1 MTARLLIICTTLLA
15 LYGCQ
20 IEPAEFGSPDTTAN
34 NGNSNSGNAGSGD
47 SNNNGD
53 DSAARALTL
62 YWSAPIER
70 LNGEPMDFTDIG
82 GYEIRY
88 RAMNSGEYTNIV
100 IDNPAVEQYSF
111 DSLTNVNDLV
121 FEVAVFDANGIYS
134 EFVVA
139 QGS

>member
-1 MTARLLIICTTLLA
+1 MTARILVICSTLLA

-20 IEPAEFGSPDTTAN
+20 VEQAGFGSSTGS
-34 NGNSNSGNAGSGD
+34 NGGSSDG
-47 SNNNGD
+47 STR
-53 DSAARALTL
+53 SLTL
-62 YWSAPIER
+62 YWSAPVER
-70 LNGEPMDFTDIG
+70 LNGEPMDFTEVG

-88 RAMNSGEYTNIV
+88 RSMNSDDYTNIV
-100 IDNPAVEQYSF
+100 IDNAAVEQYSF
-111 DSLTNVNDLV
+111 DNLSNVDDLV

>member
-20 IEPAEFGSPDTTAN
+20 IEPAEFGSANTTSN
-34 NGNSNSGNAGSGD
+34 GSSSGGNDGTEGGNGND
-47 SNNNGD
+47 SQ
-53 DSAARALTL
+53 ARALTL
-62 YWSAPIER
+62 YWSAPVER

-88 RAMNSGEYTNIV
+88 RAMNSDDYTNVV

-111 DSLTNVNDLV
+111 DALTNVNDLV
-121 FEVAVFDANGIYS
+121 FEVAVFDSNGIYS

>member
-20 IEPAEFGSPDTTAN
+20 IESADFGAPDTTTN
-34 NGNSNSGNAGSGD
+34 NGNSNSGNAGSGNG
-47 SNNNGD
+47 SGD
-53 DSAARALTL
+53 DSVARALTL
-62 YWSAPIER
+62 YWSAPVER

-88 RAMNSGEYTNIV
+88 RAMNSGDYTNIV

-111 DSLTNVNDLV
+111 DALTNVNDLV

>member
-20 IEPAEFGSPDTTAN
+20 IEPADFGSPDTTAN
-34 NGNSNSGNAGSGD
+34 NGSSNSGNAGSGD
-47 SNNNGD
+47 GD
-53 DSAARALTL
+53 DSVARALTL
-62 YWSAPIER
+62 YWSAPVER

-88 RAMNSGEYTNIV
+88 RAMNSGDYTNIV

-111 DSLTNVNDLV
+111 DALTNVNDLV

>member
-1 MTARLLIICTTLLA
+1 MMARLLIMCTTLLA

-20 IEPAEFGSPDTTAN
+20 IESTEFGSPGGSSPGDTGYGSA
-34 NGNSNSGNAGSGD
+34 SGGASDDGSA
-47 SNNNGD
+47 SR
-53 DSAARALTL
+53 SVTL

-70 LNGEPMDFTDIG
+70 LNGEPMDFTDVG

-88 RAMNSGEYTNIV
+88 RNQNSDDYTNIV
-100 IDNPAVEQYSF
+100 VNNAAVEQYSF
-111 DSLTNVNDLV
+111 DNLPNVNDLV

>member
-20 IEPAEFGSPDTTAN
+20 IETADFGSTGTTAN
-34 NGNSNSGNAGSGD
+34 TGTSNSGGSGD
-47 SNNNGD
+47 
-53 DSAARALTL
+53 DSVARALTL
-62 YWSAPIER
+62 YWSAPVER
-70 LNGEPMDFTDIG
+70 LNGEPMDFSDIG

-88 RAMNSGEYTNIV
+88 RAMNSDNYTNIV

-111 DSLTNVNDLV
+111 DALTNVNDLV

>member
-1 MTARLLIICTTLLA
+1 MTARLLVICTTLLA

-20 IEPAEFGSPDTTAN
+20 IEPAEFGSA
-34 NGNSNSGNAGSGD
+34 NAGSGTGSSIGNSSDND
-47 SNNNGD
+47 SV
-53 DSAARALTL
+53 ARALTL
-62 YWSAPIER
+62 YWSAPVER

-88 RAMNSGEYTNIV
+88 RSQNSDNYTNIV

-111 DSLTNVNDLV
+111 DALSNVNDLV

-134 EFVVA
+134 EFVIA

>member
-15 LYGCQ
+15 LSGCQ
-20 IEPAEFGSPDTTAN
+20 IDSADFGSTGAT
-34 NGNSNSGNAGSGD
+34 GNSGTSNSGGSGD
-47 SNNNGD
+47 
-53 DSAARALTL
+53 DSVARALTL
-62 YWSAPIER
+62 YWSAPVER

-88 RAMNSGEYTNIV
+88 RAMNSDNYTNIV

-111 DSLTNVNDLV
+111 DALTNVNDLV

>member
-20 IEPAEFGSPDTTAN
+20 IEPADFGSPDTTAN

-47 SNNNGD
+47 
-53 DSAARALTL
+53 DSVARALTL
-62 YWSAPIER
+62 YWSAPVER

-88 RAMNSGEYTNIV
+88 RAMNSGDYTNIV

-111 DSLTNVNDLV
+111 DALTNVNDLV

>member
-1 MTARLLIICTTLLA
+1 MTARLLIMCTTLLA

-20 IEPAEFGSPDTTAN
+20 IESTEFGSADAS
-34 NGNSNSGNAGSGD
+34 NGNGS
-47 SNNNGD
+47 
-53 DSAARALTL
+53 LTL
-62 YWSAPIER
+62 YWSAPVER
-70 LNGEPMDFTDIG
+70 LNGEPMDFNDVG

-88 RAMNSGEYTNIV
+88 RGTNSDNYTNVV
-100 IDNPAVEQYSF
+100 INNAAVEQYSF
-111 DSLTNVNDLV
+111 DNLANINNLV

>member
-1 MTARLLIICTTLLA
+1 MTARILVICSTLLA

-20 IEPAEFGSPDTTAN
+20 VEQAGFGSSTGS
-34 NGNSNSGNAGSGD
+34 NGGSNDGSTR
-47 SNNNGD
+47 S
-53 DSAARALTL
+53 LTL
-62 YWSAPIER
+62 YWSAPVER
-70 LNGEPMDFTDIG
+70 LNGEPMDFTEVG

-88 RAMNSGEYTNIV
+88 RSMNSGEYTNIV
-100 IDNPAVEQYSF
+100 IDNAAVEQYSF
-111 DSLTNVNDLV
+111 DNLSNVDDLV